1 MIAQNLVLF
10 FVHYFRKGCDGLF
23 KKNFER
29 LCNVRGKSPTTVCV
43 ELGLSHSVY
52 SLWTDSTVPRRATL
66 QKIADYFGVTPEELL
81 QDEPTK
87 KEKTPEP
94 LDPDHNVLI
103 MRGRD
108 GSYIRKQL
116 TDEEVRA
123 LAVLVSQMKDAPDD
137 I

>member
-1 MIAQNLVLF
+1 MFWA
-10 FVHYFRKGCDGLF
+10 
-23 KKNFER
+23 NFIR
-29 LCNVRGKSPTTVCV
+29 LCNSVGKTPNGVAS
-43 ELGLSHSVY
+43 ELGIPSGSITA
-52 SLWTDSTVPRRATL
+52 WKNGQDQGKRPRDVTL
-66 QKIADYFGVTPEELL
+66 YKIAEYFGVTPEELL
-81 QDEPTK
+81 QDEPTQ

>member
-1 MIAQNLVLF
+1 MF
-10 FVHYFRKGCDGLF
+10 WD
-23 KKNFER
+23 NFER
-29 LCNVRGKSPTTVCV
+29 LCVKKGVSPNKVCK
-43 ELGLSHSVY
+43 ELGFSNATATH
-52 SLWTDSTVPRRATL
+52 WKQGAKPNNGTVLRV
-66 QKIADYFGVTPEELL
+66 ADYFGVTTEELL
-81 QDEPTK
+81 QDEPIK

-123 LAVLVSQMKDAPDD
+123 LTVLVSQMKDAPDD

>member
-1 MIAQNLVLF
+1 MFVERARALLKEKGIPAKVMLQDLEINKNQLTRWEKDGTVPHKALLIAIANYL
-10 FVHYFRKGCDGLF
+10 D
-23 KKNFER
+23 
-29 LCNVRGKSPTTVCV
+29 TTV
-43 ELGLSHSVY
+43 EYLTGES
-52 SLWTDSTVPRRATL
+52 
-66 QKIADYFGVTPEELL
+66 
-81 QDEPTK
+81 DE

>member
-1 MIAQNLVLF
+1 M
-10 FVHYFRKGCDGLF
+10 F
-23 KKNFER
+23 KRNFIN
-29 LCNVRGKSPTTVCV
+29 LCNATGKSPSAVCRAV
-43 ELGLSHSVY
+43 GLSNATYTKWDDNSV
-52 SLWTDSTVPRRATL
+52 PHKATL
-66 QKIADYFGVTPEELL
+66 IRIADYFGVTTEELL

>member
-1 MIAQNLVLF
+1 MKTFENSKIPRVFELMQEKGIKGAQITRDLGVSSGNISDWKSGKASPSSAVLVALAN
-10 FVHYFRKGCDGLF
+10 YLD
-23 KKNFER
+23 
-29 LCNVRGKSPTTVCV
+29 TTV
-43 ELGLSHSVY
+43 EYLTGES
-52 SLWTDSTVPRRATL
+52 
-66 QKIADYFGVTPEELL
+66 
-81 QDEPTK
+81 DE

-123 LAVLVSQMKDAPDD
+123 LTVLVSQMKDAPDD

>member
-1 MIAQNLVLF
+1 MVNIDRIKELAKE
-10 FVHYFRKGCDGLF
+10 KGIKIKFIC
-23 KKNFER
+23 
-29 LCNVRGKSPTTVCV
+29 SQ
-43 ELGLSHSVY
+43 LGLAETYLSNVKNGKDRM
-52 SLWTDSTVPRRATL
+52 TDERL
-66 QKIADYFGVTPEELL
+66 QKIADILDTTVEYLTGES
-81 QDEPTK
+81 DE